1 MHIHAAKGQCHF
13 GSQKESYIS
22 HYTVSA
28 NQQDRLV
35 CFFYYRHIAKQTNL
49 GGPGFSA
56 L

>member
-1 MHIHAAKGQCHF
+1 MHIRAAKGQGHF
-13 GSQKESYIS
+13 GSRKESYIN

-35 CFFYYRHIAKQTNL
+35 CFFYYHIAKQTNL

>member
-1 MHIHAAKGQCHF
+1 MHLCAAKGQGHF

-22 HYTVSA
+22 QYTASA
-28 NQQDRLV
+28 NQQDRLI
-35 CFFYYRHIAKQTNL
+35 CFFYYHIANQTNL